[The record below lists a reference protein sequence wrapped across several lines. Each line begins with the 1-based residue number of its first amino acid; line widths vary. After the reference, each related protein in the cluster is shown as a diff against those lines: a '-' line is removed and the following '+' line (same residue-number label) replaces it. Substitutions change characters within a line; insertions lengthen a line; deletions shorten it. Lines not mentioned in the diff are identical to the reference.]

1 MSLEPRG
8 EVRPARWLVLV
19 WRLPHG
25 GSAPRV
31 SVWRAI
37 KRVGAVTL
45 TPGAA
50 VLPYRED
57 LEEQLD
63 WIAQEVEELGGDAW
77 VLPVLNLT
85 AAEEAAIR
93 KLARSERDAEYRE
106 LMDQAKRA
114 RTVRRVAALGRQIN
128 RIEARDYFGAAGQER
143 ARAQLGLV
151 AKPGR
156 GFEPIR
162 TR

>member
-1 MSLEPRG
+1 
-8 EVRPARWLVLV
+8 
-19 WRLPHG
+19 
-25 GSAPRV
+25 
-31 SVWRAI
+31 VWRAI

-93 KLARSERDAEYRE
+93 KLAKAERDAEYRE
-106 LMDQAKRA
+106 LMDRAKHA
-114 RTVRRVAALGRQIN
+114 RTARRVAALGRQIN
-128 RIEARDYFGAAGQER
+128 RIEARDHFGAAGQER

-151 AKPGR
+151 AKRGR
-156 GFEPIR
+156 GFEQIR